1 MGLGFNGFYPSGL
14 RFLVSNVLESGL
26 DGGLSSPKRKHV
38 RTSGARQSWKLSEL
52 TGSKSGVD
60 LYFLLDLR
68 FLILLTLLFS
78 LYFLSLPLYL
88 LLSQGFLSCVRFAS
102 HCVRFAILSVRFAI
116 LSVYIGL
123 SECQN
128 IYKK

>member
-52 TGSKSGVD
+52 AKSKNGFSISS
-60 LYFLLDLR
+60 LSIYLN
-68 FLILLTLLFS
+68 ILLLTP
-78 LYFLSLPLYL
+78 LSP
-88 LLSQGFLSCVRFAS
+88 
-102 HCVRFAILSVRFAI
+102 IL
-116 LSVYIGL
+116 
-123 SECQN
+123 
-128 IYKK
+128 